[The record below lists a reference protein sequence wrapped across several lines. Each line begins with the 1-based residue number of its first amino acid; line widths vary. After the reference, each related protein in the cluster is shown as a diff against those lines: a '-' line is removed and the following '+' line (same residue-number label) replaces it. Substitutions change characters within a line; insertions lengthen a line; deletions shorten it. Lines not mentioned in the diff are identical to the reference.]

1 MSLKL
6 ALRNLRLFCFLQKID
21 SPLCSIKRFCKG
33 YLITRKKLFHN
44 HVPIYVGVKA
54 LQKTKFNKF
63 ARFFLLVLIFVT
75 TAINIF
81 LVGLPDEIKLIEGKE
96 QKLELE
102 APMTLQL
109 FCKAPFFVNG
119 NYIKDKLTVSLKEP
133 LVLKS
138 STRGTFDLE
147 FRLLGLIPVKRLKVY
162 VLPETRVVPGGHSLG
177 VKLRPDGVIVVGL
190 ASVIDE
196 KGRRH
201 QPAQDAGIQV
211 GDSIVMVNNQK
222 IHQAEELSRLIDK
235 QQTVNLVVK
244 RNGETFNV
252 TINPVKNNLGSYQIG
267 LWVRDIAAGVG
278 TLTFYDPKT
287 NFYGALGHIISDAD
301 TGKIIEVGEGEII
314 RAKISSV
321 TPGRKNQPG
330 EKKGVFVNED
340 RIIGNIVA
348 NTPFGIFG
356 EAFYPFKNP
365 FYDTLPV
372 ATVNQVQEGKATILT
387 VVEGEKIQEF
397 EIEIQKIIRQSYPS
411 DKGMIIKIT
420 DEELIAKTGGI
431 IQGMSGSPIIQN
443 GYLVGA
449 VTHVFVND
457 PTKGYGIF
465 IEWMLNEINI
475 VDKREKI

>member
-1 MSLKL
+1 M
-6 ALRNLRLFCFLQKID
+6 
-21 SPLCSIKRFCKG
+21 
-33 YLITRKKLFHN
+33 
-44 HVPIYVGVKA
+44 
-54 LQKTKFNKF
+54 QKTKLNKF
-63 ARFFLLVLIFVT
+63 AMFFLLVLIFAYT
-75 TAINIF
+75 FINIF
-81 LVGLPDEIKLIEGKE
+81 LVDLPDEIKLIEGKE
-96 QKLELE
+96 QRLELE

-119 NYIKDKLTVSLKEP
+119 NYIKDKLTINLKEP

-138 STRGTFDLE
+138 SSQGAYNLE
-147 FRLLGLIPVKRLKVY
+147 FRLLGFIPVKRLKVY

-177 VKLRPDGVIVVGL
+177 VKLRPNGVIVVGL

-211 GDSIVMVNNQK
+211 GDTIVMVNNQK
-222 IHQAEELSRLIDK
+222 INQAEELTRLIDK
-235 QQTVNLVVK
+235 QKTVNLAVK

-252 TINPVKNNLGSYQIG
+252 TLSPVKNNLGYYQIG

-278 TLTFYDPKT
+278 TLTFYDPKS

-301 TGKIIEVGEGEII
+301 TGKIIEVGQGEII
-314 RAKISSV
+314 RAKISSI
-321 TPGRKNQPG
+321 TPGKKNQPG

-340 RIIGNIVA
+340 KIIGTIVA

-356 EAFYPFKNP
+356 EARYSFENP
-365 FYDTLPV
+365 FYDSLPV
-372 ATVNQVQEGKATILT
+372 ATINQVQEGKAKILT
-387 VVEGEKIQEF
+387 VIEGERIQEF
-397 EIEIQKIIRQSYPS
+397 DIEIQKIIKQSHPN

-443 GYLVGA
+443 GYIVGA

-465 IEWMLNEINI
+465 VEWMLNEINT
-475 VDKREKI
+475 VGNREKI

>member
-1 MSLKL
+1 
-6 ALRNLRLFCFLQKID
+6 
-21 SPLCSIKRFCKG
+21 
-33 YLITRKKLFHN
+33 
-44 HVPIYVGVKA
+44 VKD
-54 LQKTKFNKF
+54 LQKTKLNKLVM
-63 ARFFLLVLIFVT
+63 FFLLVLIFVT
-75 TAINIF
+75 SVINVF
-81 LVGLPDEIKLIEGKE
+81 LVSLPDEIKLIEGKE

-119 NYIKDKLTVSLKEP
+119 NYINDKLTVSLKEP
-133 LVLKS
+133 LILKS
-138 STRGTFDLE
+138 STQGTFDLE
-147 FRLLGLIPVKRLKVY
+147 FKLLGFIPVKKLKVY

-177 VKLRPDGVIVVGL
+177 VKLRPNGVIVVGL

-196 KGRRH
+196 NGVRH
-201 QPAQDAGIQV
+201 HPAQEAGIQV
-211 GDSIVMVNNQK
+211 GDTIVMANNQK
-222 IHQAEELSRLIDK
+222 ISQAEELSKIIDNQK
-235 QQTVNLVVK
+235 TVNLVIK
-244 RNGETFNV
+244 RNGEMINV
-252 TINPVKNNLGSYQIG
+252 TLTPVKNNLGSYQIG

-314 RAKISSV
+314 RAKISSI
-321 TPGRKNQPG
+321 TPGKKNQPG
-330 EKKGVFVNED
+330 EKKGVFVHED
-340 RIIGNIVA
+340 KIIGNIVA

-356 EAFYPFKNP
+356 RAYQPFKNP
-365 FYDTLPV
+365 FYDSLPV
-372 ATVNQVQEGKATILT
+372 ATVNQVQEGKAKILT
-387 VVEGEKIQEF
+387 VVEGEKIEEF
-397 EIEIQKIIRQSYPS
+397 DIEILKIIKQSYPN

-420 DEELIAKTGGI
+420 DKELIEKTGGI

-475 VDKREKI
+475 VNKREKI